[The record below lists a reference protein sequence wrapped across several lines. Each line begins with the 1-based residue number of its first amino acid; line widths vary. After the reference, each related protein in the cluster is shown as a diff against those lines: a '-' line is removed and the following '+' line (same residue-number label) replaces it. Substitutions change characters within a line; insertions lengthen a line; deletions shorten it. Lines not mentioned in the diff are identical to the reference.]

1 MGNYYSQI
9 KDNYPDRAKIVEWLK
24 YALDARVYYYG
35 QNFKYPYENPSLL
48 VKIRLKIIKFLY
60 RFKSVKVDYNRA
72 VISNAYFNVGGQL
85 KKNGFNVVLPPWTT
99 NNMSRASMRTIDEIS
114 NSNFNYILS
123 DAFFQKIENLVN
135 DVRAFLSMNKVRFVL
150 LSNDMV
156 PIHRITLD
164 VCKDLGIPTGIFLHG
179 LPGRY
184 NSIDD
189 SRANYLFVWGD
200 RIKENYLRYGCK
212 STVVVTG
219 HPNYSAF
226 NLVKIN
232 SLNVLVLTK
241 ASVGT
246 PSRSDKYK
254 IDDRGLS
261 IQYVYAVEKVLKNL
275 NYKNA
280 TLRLHPS
287 ESPQWY
293 KKFIDTDFFTI
304 DDEPLKNSLS
314 HAKMVIGPVSTV
326 MLDAVF
332 NDIPYY
338 PYIISTDN
346 NSYAGDMVPPFNDF
360 GSFPTSLSCDDLEDR
375 IKKCD
380 YVKKEH
386 LNGYINPVFNI
397 DKISNIINKKNG

>member
-72 VISNAYFNVGGQL
+72 VISNAYFDVGGQL

-123 DAFFQKIENLVN
+123 DAFFKKIENLVN

-226 NLVKIN
+226 NLIKIN
-232 SLNVLVLTK
+232 T
-241 ASVGT
+241 
-246 PSRSDKYK
+246 
-254 IDDRGLS
+254 
-261 IQYVYAVEKVLKNL
+261 
-275 NYKNA
+275 
-280 TLRLHPS
+280 
-287 ESPQWY
+287 
-293 KKFIDTDFFTI
+293 
-304 DDEPLKNSLS
+304 
-314 HAKMVIGPVSTV
+314 
-326 MLDAVF
+326 
-332 NDIPYY
+332 
-338 PYIISTDN
+338 
-346 NSYAGDMVPPFNDF
+346 
-360 GSFPTSLSCDDLEDR
+360 
-375 IKKCD
+375 
-380 YVKKEH
+380 
-386 LNGYINPVFNI
+386 
-397 DKISNIINKKNG
+397 